1 MHPNTD
7 ATVAYL
13 CRSQSNGSLF
23 SLSRKTAISEFPSDW
38 QYRRFLYQ
46 HTQTRCVYSVC
57 VCALY
62 VWQLTHTDLQ
72 TYRNSCGFLFSAFH
86 SGFLSV
92 HHEVTGYKLESP
104 HSAAHVETYGIYWTY
119 LFFACT
125 LNLFSNICVLLQA
138 VWIWSIVS
146 AYSKTFL
153 TAAVWKSC
161 KYGGNIM
168 TETEKNK
175 DVN

>member
-1 MHPNTD
+1 MLQLRTCAEVRAMGVFFLSAEKQPSVSFPPTD
-7 ATVAYL
+7 STD
-13 CRSQSNGSLF
+13 GSC
-23 SLSRKTAISEFPSDW
+23 IN
-38 QYRRFLYQ
+38 
-46 HTQTRCVYSVC
+46 TQTRCVQCVC
-57 VCALY
+57 VHC
-62 VWQLTHTDLQ
+62 TCDSSHTDLQ

-119 LFFACT
+119 LYLAYA

-175 DVN
+175 NVN

>member
-1 MHPNTD
+1 MLQLRTCAEVRAMGVFFRSAEKQPSVSFPPTDSTDGSCINTHRLGVC
-7 ATVAYL
+7 T
-13 CRSQSNGSLF
+13 
-23 SLSRKTAISEFPSDW
+23 
-38 QYRRFLYQ
+38 
-46 HTQTRCVYSVC
+46 VC

-62 VWQLTHTDLQ
+62 MWQLTHTDLQ

-104 HSAAHVETYGIYWTY
+104 HSAAHVESYGIYRTY
-119 LFFACT
+119 LYFAYA

-175 DVN
+175 NVN

>member
-46 HTQTRCVYSVC
+46 HTDSVC
-57 VCALY
+57 VQC
-62 VWQLTHTDLQ
+62 VCVHCTCDSSHTLISKLIG
-72 TYRNSCGFLFSAFH
+72 TPVVFLFSAFH
-86 SGFLSV
+86 SRFLSV

-104 HSAAHVETYGIYWTY
+104 HSAAHVESYGIYRTY
-119 LFFACT
+119 LYFAYA

>member
-1 MHPNTD
+1 MLQLRTCAEVRAMGVFFRSAEKQPSVSFPPTD
-7 ATVAYL
+7 STD
-13 CRSQSNGSLF
+13 GSC
-23 SLSRKTAISEFPSDW
+23 IN
-38 QYRRFLYQ
+38 
-46 HTQTRCVYSVC
+46 TQTRCVYSVC

-104 HSAAHVETYGIYWTY
+104 HSAAHVESYGIYRTY
-119 LFFACT
+119 LYFAYA

-175 DVN
+175 NVN

>member
-1 MHPNTD
+1 MLQLRTCAEVRAMGVFFLSAEKQPSVSFPPTD
-7 ATVAYL
+7 STD
-13 CRSQSNGSLF
+13 GSC
-23 SLSRKTAISEFPSDW
+23 IN
-38 QYRRFLYQ
+38 
-46 HTQTRCVYSVC
+46 TQTRCVQCVC
-57 VCALY
+57 VHC
-62 VWQLTHTDLQ
+62 TCDSSHTLISKLIG
-72 TYRNSCGFLFSAFH
+72 TPVVFLFSAFH
-86 SGFLSV
+86 SRFLSV

-175 DVN
+175 NVN